1 MQGSQKLNNKRQD
14 VFINLFQNAE
24 PGMLSCVHVIID
36 TDSFQEDM
44 IELPQSGQK
53 LPLTRHFKHDARTN
67 VYLYDDK
74 VECYCQARVQV
85 ISR

>member
-24 PGMLSCVHVIID
+24 PGMLSCVHVVID

-44 IELPQSGQK
+44 IELPQLGQMNG
-53 LPLTRHFKHDARTN
+53 LYHFVKTILFRSETSID
-67 VYLYDDK
+67 
-74 VECYCQARVQV
+74 
-85 ISR
+85 

>member
-44 IELPQSGQK
+44 IELPQSGK
-53 LPLTRHFKHDARTN
+53 RNAPSICPF
-67 VYLYDDK
+67 DK
-74 VECYCQARVQV
+74 TILFRSETS
-85 ISR
+85 ID

>member
-14 VFINLFQNAE
+14 VSINLFQNAE

-44 IELPQSGQK
+44 IELPQSGK
-53 LPLTRHFKHDARTN
+53 TNCLYHFVNTIPA
-67 VYLYDDK
+67 
-74 VECYCQARVQV
+74 
-85 ISR
+85 S

>member
-44 IELPQSGQK
+44 IELPQSGK
-53 LPLTRHFKHDARTN
+53 LLDILFFSIFQNLFRSETSN
-67 VYLYDDK
+67 DK
-74 VECYCQARVQV
+74 TFQT
-85 ISR
+85 